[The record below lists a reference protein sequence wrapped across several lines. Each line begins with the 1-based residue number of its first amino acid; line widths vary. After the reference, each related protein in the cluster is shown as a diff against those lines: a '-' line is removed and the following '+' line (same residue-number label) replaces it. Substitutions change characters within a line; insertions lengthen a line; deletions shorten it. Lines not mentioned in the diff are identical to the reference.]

1 MTQKPRQELTD
12 LDLAPMNRTLANYW
26 KAKYFESHK
35 ELMNANKGIRRLKRK
50 FGKKQVQIDTL
61 KQVFRYGYAT
71 TTHLNIVEL
80 LYRLG
85 VPIKEYKE
93 WERM

>member
-1 MTQKPRQELTD
+1 MDKLE
-12 LDLAPMNRTLANYW
+12 
-26 KAKYFESHK
+26 
-35 ELMNANKGIRRLKRK
+35 
-50 FGKKQVQIDTL
+50 KKQIQIDTL

-85 VPIKEYKE
+85 VPLKEYKE
-93 WERM
+93 WQ